1 MLEKQLFVKVKNI
14 KIVFVF
20 LTYIFLAFF
29 CLFFFE
35 IMVKMASTNERAP
48 TFPVMQ

>member
-1 MLEKQLFVKVKNI
+1 MLEKQLFLKVKNI
-14 KIVFVF
+14 KIVFGF

-29 CLFFFE
+29 CLFYFK
-35 IMVKMASTNERAP
+35 IMVNMASTNERAP